1 MKMVTTVKITEFKE
15 RNLSTDLICLA
26 QLVQGGGCS
35 HHSPLSRYIRLYQRY
50 KIEGLHPNRGSN
62 WLWIQISEQRK
73 KSRLILQSGMYTFCV
88 TSHCFESRARPFFF
102 RVCIYRRLGQA
113 KMLQN
118 SVNKYKWKE
127 GMGGGVQ
134 FLFYKLSEFKLRYLR
149 SCMRHCKIFFSFKLP
164 VIGSLRKKQKI
175 WEIQKFKS
183 NVRMTS
189 ANMTS

>member
-1 MKMVTTVKITEFKE
+1 MGVFCFLKLTICTHRGPTNFSAMKMVTTVKITEFKE

-35 HHSPLSRYIRLYQRY
+35 YHSPLPRYIRLYQRY

-62 WLWIQISEQRK
+62 RLWIQISEQRK

-88 TSHCFESRARPFFF
+88 TSRARPFFF

-127 GMGGGVQ
+127 GMGGGGVPVFVLQ
-134 FLFYKLSEFKLRYLR
+134 IIRIQTAISQVIYETLQN
-149 SCMRHCKIFFSFKLP
+149 FFQL
-164 VIGSLRKKQKI
+164 
-175 WEIQKFKS
+175 
-183 NVRMTS
+183 
-189 ANMTS
+189 

>member
-1 MKMVTTVKITEFKE
+1 MEGGY
-15 RNLSTDLICLA
+15 
-26 QLVQGGGCS
+26 GGG
-35 HHSPLSRYIRLYQRY
+35 
-50 KIEGLHPNRGSN
+50 G
-62 WLWIQISEQRK
+62 
-73 KSRLILQSGMYTFCV
+73 F
-88 TSHCFESRARPFFF
+88 
-102 RVCIYRRLGQA
+102 
-113 KMLQN
+113 
-118 SVNKYKWKE
+118 
-127 GMGGGVQ
+127 Q

>member
-1 MKMVTTVKITEFKE
+1 MVTTVKITEFKE

-127 GMGGGVQ
+127 GMGGGGGSSFCFTNYPNSNCDISGHVWDIAKY
-134 FLFYKLSEFKLRYLR
+134 FSALNSLLSDLWEKNKKFGRFKNL
-149 SCMRHCKIFFSFKLP
+149 K
-164 VIGSLRKKQKI
+164 V
-175 WEIQKFKS
+175 
-183 NVRMTS
+183 T
-189 ANMTS
+189 